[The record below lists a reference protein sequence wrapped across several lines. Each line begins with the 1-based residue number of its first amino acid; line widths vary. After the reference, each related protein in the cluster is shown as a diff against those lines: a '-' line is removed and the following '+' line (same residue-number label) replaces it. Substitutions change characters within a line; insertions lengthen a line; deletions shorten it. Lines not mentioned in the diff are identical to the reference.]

1 MIFLPT
7 YRLVEF
13 NVQNNEILDVGRGTC
28 DQSVFAYGEMVRF
41 EDNDRITSLYIYI
54 FEFALKSR
62 SFYFSNQIIPSV
74 YIFFILLK

>member
-41 EDNDRITSLYIYI
+41 EDNDRITSLYIY
-54 FEFALKSR
+54 LNSL
-62 SFYFSNQIIPSV
+62 SNHAHSISLI
-74 YIFFILLK
+74 K